1 MNLAIKIC
9 ASAMLIAA
17 ASAFAE
23 NVKTL
28 ELTPAEGMTR
38 ANLSYIIP
46 EGVKEPEGFLLLA
59 SGYNSDGTFLIKK
72 EEWIE
77 FAKKQKLI
85 LVGLSFASDT
95 DDLTN
100 GKGYYYASKGS
111 GQVFLEGLDKI
122 QDGKLPIYMYG
133 FSGGAH
139 FTARFAE
146 WKPERVGSLCA
157 YAAGWWDFPR
167 RLKKDFPAIIAC
179 GEKDIRLKACFD
191 YFTWGRK
198 LGRKWTW
205 IKLADT
211 GHSHSAQL
219 DKFVREYFACVLD
232 KSPKRPVCA
241 DLTTGKTMPEMFTRS
256 SKKLTSY
263 FPDAPLAKSAPAKY
277 D

>member
-1 MNLAIKIC
+1 
-9 ASAMLIAA
+9 
-17 ASAFAE
+17 
-23 NVKTL
+23 
-28 ELTPAEGMTR
+28 
-38 ANLSYIIP
+38 
-46 EGVKEPEGFLLLA
+46 
-59 SGYNSDGTFLIKK
+59 
-72 EEWIE
+72 
-77 FAKKQKLI
+77 
-85 LVGLSFASDT
+85 
-95 DDLTN
+95 
-100 GKGYYYASKGS
+100 
-111 GQVFLEGLDKI
+111 
-122 QDGKLPIYMYG
+122 MYG

-241 DLTTGKTMPEMFTRS
+241 DLTTGKAMPEMFTRS

>member
-72 EEWIE
+72 AEWIE

-139 FTARFAE
+139 FTAGARRFSL
-146 WKPERVGSLCA
+146 RVRSRLVGLSPPPKKRFSRNNSL
-157 YAAGWWDFPR
+157 R
-167 RLKKDFPAIIAC
+167 RKRYPPQSMF
-179 GEKDIRLKACFD
+179 RLLHMG
-191 YFTWGRK
+191 T
-198 LGRKWTW
+198 
-205 IKLADT
+205 
-211 GHSHSAQL
+211 
-219 DKFVREYFACVLD
+219 
-232 KSPKRPVCA
+232 
-241 DLTTGKTMPEMFTRS
+241 
-256 SKKLTSY
+256 
-263 FPDAPLAKSAPAKY
+263 
-277 D
+277 

>member
-28 ELTPAEGMTR
+28 ELTPSEGMTR

-72 EEWIE
+72 AEWIE

-122 QDGKLPIYMYG
+122 QDGKLPIYVRIFRRSAFYSALCRMEAG
-133 FSGGAH
+133 ARRFSLRVRSRLVGLSPPPKK
-139 FTARFAE
+139 RFS
-146 WKPERVGSLCA
+146 RNNSL
-157 YAAGWWDFPR
+157 R
-167 RLKKDFPAIIAC
+167 RKRYPPQSMF
-179 GEKDIRLKACFD
+179 RLLHMG
-191 YFTWGRK
+191 T
-198 LGRKWTW
+198 
-205 IKLADT
+205 
-211 GHSHSAQL
+211 
-219 DKFVREYFACVLD
+219 
-232 KSPKRPVCA
+232 
-241 DLTTGKTMPEMFTRS
+241 
-256 SKKLTSY
+256 
-263 FPDAPLAKSAPAKY
+263 
-277 D
+277 